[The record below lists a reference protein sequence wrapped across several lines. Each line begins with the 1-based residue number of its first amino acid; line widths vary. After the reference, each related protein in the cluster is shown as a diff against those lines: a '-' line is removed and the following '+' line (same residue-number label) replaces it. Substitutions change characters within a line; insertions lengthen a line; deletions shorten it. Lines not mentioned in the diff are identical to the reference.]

1 MKYDLANMTE
11 EQDRAWNSEIVGLLE
26 ERSESSNKTAAAMA
40 DDYVRLFNYENRFCN
55 SLVEPKTVDA
65 NEIIPALD
73 HDHPMI
79 YIELQPDSAGAVTV
93 DFGSSPTDFYP
104 YGRRVPMVFQQ
115 VETQRIVKNVIELAS
130 YRYNFRT
137 VLTELLTLKLAA
149 LADARWMRAT
159 NKCLA
164 PMDAVM
170 PWTGVANFRSM
181 NGQLDYD
188 SWNRAKNI
196 MLEAPNKLVPT
207 MALLNSLHLA
217 HFKSMVAAQFGSAG
231 EVISKLFRD
240 GWTDQ
245 QFDNMQ
251 MIATTKDTLVPVGDI
266 TFYAD
271 EASLGRNRQYQ
282 EPTMM
287 VKNEGTE
294 ISFYLYE
301 VLAMLIV
308 NQAAVARARW
318 TF

>member
-1 MKYDLANMTE
+1 MDFDLSNMTE
-11 EQDRAWNSEIVGLLE
+11 EQSSAWSAELVGLLE
-26 ERSESSNKTAAAMA
+26 DRSDSSSKKAAAMA

-55 SLVEPKTVDA
+55 AIVEPKPVDQS
-65 NEIIPALD
+65 EIIPALT
-73 HDHPMI
+73 HDQPMI

-93 DFGSSPTDFYP
+93 DFGSSPADFYP

-159 NKCLA
+159 AACLA
-164 PMDAVM
+164 PIDTVM
-170 PWTGVANFRSM
+170 PWTGVANYRSM
-181 NGQLDYD
+181 NSQIDYD

-196 MLEAPNKLVPT
+196 MLEAPNKLVPS
-207 MALLNSLHLA
+207 MALLNSLQLA
-217 HFKSMVAAQFGSAG
+217 HFKSMTAAQFQGTEIVAD
-231 EVISKLFRD
+231 LFRN
-240 GWTDQ
+240 GWVNMS
-245 QFDNMQ
+245 FDNTE
-251 MIATTKDTLVPVGDI
+251 MIATTKDAIVPVGDI

-282 EPTMM
+282 EPTML

-294 ISFYLYE
+294 IQFWLYE
-301 VLAMLIV
+301 VLGMIIV

-318 TF
+318 LY

>member
-1 MKYDLANMTE
+1 MNTDLLNQTE
-11 EQDRAWNSEIVGLLE
+11 EQVKAWNNEIVGLLE
-26 ERSESSNKTAAAMA
+26 DGSEGSRKQAAAMA

-55 SLVEPKTVDA
+55 LIVEPKPVDQS
-65 NEIIPALD
+65 EIIPALT
-73 HDHPMI
+73 HDQPMI

-104 YGRRVPMVFQQ
+104 YGRRVPMVFQM
-115 VETQRIVKNVIELAS
+115 VETQRIVKNIIELAQ

-159 NKCLA
+159 NACLA
-164 PMDAVM
+164 PLDTVM
-170 PWTGVANFRSM
+170 PWTGVANYRSM
-181 NGQLDYD
+181 NSQVDYD

-207 MALLNSLHLA
+207 MALMNSLHIA
-217 HFKSMVAAQFGSAG
+217 HFKSMVASQFAAAG
-231 EVISKLFRD
+231 DLAAKLFRD
-240 GWTDQ
+240 GWVDET
-245 QFDNMQ
+245 FDGVKLV
-251 MIATTKDTLVPVGDI
+251 ATTKDSLVSPGDI

-271 EASLGRNRQYQ
+271 EASLGRNRQYT

-294 ISFYLYE
+294 IAFWIYE
-301 VLAMLIV
+301 VLSMIIV

-318 TF
+318 LY